1 MATTTLS
8 YDEENAGA
16 RGILDVVLST
26 GFFKQ
31 EYEPNEETLEA
42 IRELREGNCKSY
54 GSFDEMINDIL
65 NEA

>member
-1 MATTTLS
+1 MATITLS
-8 YDEENAGA
+8 YDEESAGA

-42 IRELREGNCKSY
+42 IREIEEGRGLRFKNFEDYKN
-54 GSFDEMINDIL
+54 NIL
-65 NEA
+65 K

>member
-1 MATTTLS
+1 MATITLS

-31 EYEPNEETLEA
+31 DMNLTKKPLK
-42 IRELREGNCKSY
+42 L
-54 GSFDEMINDIL
+54 
-65 NEA
+65 